1 MLENTAI
8 ICNTYLDAINKVIK
22 RPMVAIGGS
31 YNINEFKKETA
42 PLFKQQYLNLLIF
55 DASVIK
61 DDVLEALCYLKAN
74 LDSNVRIIV
83 LYPNLDDGKIY
94 RQILAYGIYDV
105 IDTKIDKDSMSD
117 EDINKLIISELS
129 WVINEPVRFNKVKDK
144 LKLDIPVIRE
154 IKVEDT
160 KVSKDTNKKRLIG
173 FFKDDDS
180 SFKTIRSSNRY
191 NIIGIYKESSFDEKS
206 DDISYADIIVMDDEP
221 SEEFVRYIKSLSEVN
236 EKKPLIIVGIKD
248 PNKSQYIGV
257 DGVRCFI
264 YDGTAEHF
272 ARQVS
277 IVYHK
282 KDNTPKDSNHVIYAF
297 KSVKGGVGN
306 TTLTVLA
313 ATTYAKKHKDN
324 AEDEKI
330 LIIPVASNKGLCGI
344 FNGNIIRETIRFV
357 NDECRIQ
364 LEKGN
369 VDILCISKKVEEALK
384 FKKITTIGNENSLL
398 DNLSY
403 DNILPFAE
411 RLMSDFS
418 NEKYD
423 RIIFI
428 YNQFK
433 NAGSQIMV
441 HEQFLPIVSEES
453 NDDNHSTSEIE
464 YIFQPS
470 KEEILNSLIPKSLKL
485 QVYKILLD
493 SFTSEHGARMVS
505 MTKATDNASELLKEL
520 NRSYNKARQSTIT
533 NEIIEIVSGADAL

>member
-1 MLENTAI
+1 M
-8 ICNTYLDAINKVIK
+8 
-22 RPMVAIGGS
+22 
-31 YNINEFKKETA
+31 
-42 PLFKQQYLNLLIF
+42 
-55 DASVIK
+55 
-61 DDVLEALCYLKAN
+61 AN
-74 LDSNVRIIV
+74 LKEVRTRINSV
-83 LYPNLDDGKIY
+83 NSTM
-94 RQILAYGIYDV
+94 QITSAMKMV
-105 IDTKIDKDSMSD
+105 SAS
-117 EDINKLIISELS
+117 KLRKSQSAITSLRPYAS
-129 WVINEPVRFNKVKDK
+129 K
-144 LKLDIPVIRE
+144 LKE
-154 IKVEDT
+154 IMQD
-160 KVSKDTNKKRLIG
+160 L
-173 FFKDDDS
+173 S
-180 SFKTIRSSNRY
+180 SSLLTSS
-191 NIIGIYKESSFDEKS
+191 ES
-206 DDISYADIIVMDDEP
+206 V
-221 SEEFVRYIKSLSEVN
+221 
-236 EKKPLIIVGIKD
+236 
-248 PNKSQYIGV
+248 
-257 DGVRCFI
+257 
-264 YDGTAEHF
+264 
-272 ARQVS
+272 
-277 IVYHK
+277 
-282 KDNTPKDSNHVIYAF
+282 
-297 KSVKGGVGN
+297 
-306 TTLTVLA
+306 
-313 ATTYAKKHKDN
+313 YAKKHKDN

-384 FKKITTIGNENSLL
+384 FKKITTIGNESSLL

-470 KEEILNSLIPKSLKL
+470 KEEILKSLIPKSLKL

>member
-1 MLENTAI
+1 M
-8 ICNTYLDAINKVIK
+8 
-22 RPMVAIGGS
+22 
-31 YNINEFKKETA
+31 
-42 PLFKQQYLNLLIF
+42 
-55 DASVIK
+55 
-61 DDVLEALCYLKAN
+61 AN
-74 LDSNVRIIV
+74 LKEVRTRINSV
-83 LYPNLDDGKIY
+83 NSTM
-94 RQILAYGIYDV
+94 QITSAMKMV
-105 IDTKIDKDSMSD
+105 SAS
-117 EDINKLIISELS
+117 KLRKSQSAITSLRPYAS
-129 WVINEPVRFNKVKDK
+129 K
-144 LKLDIPVIRE
+144 LKE
-154 IKVEDT
+154 IMQD
-160 KVSKDTNKKRLIG
+160 L
-173 FFKDDDS
+173 S
-180 SFKTIRSSNRY
+180 SSLLTSS
-191 NIIGIYKESSFDEKS
+191 ES
-206 DDISYADIIVMDDEP
+206 V
-221 SEEFVRYIKSLSEVN
+221 
-236 EKKPLIIVGIKD
+236 
-248 PNKSQYIGV
+248 
-257 DGVRCFI
+257 
-264 YDGTAEHF
+264 
-272 ARQVS
+272 
-277 IVYHK
+277 
-282 KDNTPKDSNHVIYAF
+282 
-297 KSVKGGVGN
+297 
-306 TTLTVLA
+306 
-313 ATTYAKKHKDN
+313 YAKKHKDN

-423 RIIFI
+423 RVIFI